1 MLIPEA
7 QIVGSFDL
15 QLYIAPLSPM
25 LYVLPPPKKK
35 SMSLNAP
42 LKNQLAYGPKLQK
55 LHILS
60 LTQDVEIEHI
70 FAVWAAV

>member
-35 SMSLNAP
+35 VHEP
-42 LKNQLAYGPKLQK
+42 
-55 LHILS
+55 
-60 LTQDVEIEHI
+60 
-70 FAVWAAV
+70 